1 MSAQHTH
8 TRKKTHTH
16 THTHTL
22 GVHTNAHTATHVLL
36 MEASAM
42 FPDKVHCCYRTRRAK
57 DLSQTLQPFQHPV
70 PVCSLFPPL
79 PLRSSKQY
87 IRLLF

>member
-8 TRKKTHTH
+8 THTHKKTHTH
-16 THTHTL
+16 TRSPYECPHSDTCSPHGGFGRYSPTKFI
-22 GVHTNAHTATHVLL
+22 VATGRG
-36 MEASAM
+36 E
-42 FPDKVHCCYRTRRAK
+42 PK